1 MEKPK
6 TKQSDG
12 TRQKRQAA
20 AEERVDDF
28 RGYVG
33 LRSMLNPIWCFHG
46 FRVSVVI
53 LTIFGVIMVFSSS
66 SVYMI
71 ANDQSP
77 WSQAIK
83 QGAFCV
89 LGLIVGVACMMV
101 PAELIRRASF
111 AFLLVALFLQ
121 SLTFTPLGIDAQGNK
136 GWIVFLDLPSS
147 RLRSSSLRYAYGCLG
162 S

>member
-1 MEKPK
+1 MCIRDR
-6 TKQSDG
+6 SDG

-83 QGAFCV
+83 PVSYTHLDVYKRQVHEQTNDIGS
-89 LGLIVGVACMMV
+89 ACQQIW
-101 PAELIRRASF
+101 L
-111 AFLLVALFLQ
+111 
-121 SLTFTPLGIDAQGNK
+121 
-136 GWIVFLDLPSS
+136 
-147 RLRSSSLRYAYGCLG
+147 
-162 S
+162 